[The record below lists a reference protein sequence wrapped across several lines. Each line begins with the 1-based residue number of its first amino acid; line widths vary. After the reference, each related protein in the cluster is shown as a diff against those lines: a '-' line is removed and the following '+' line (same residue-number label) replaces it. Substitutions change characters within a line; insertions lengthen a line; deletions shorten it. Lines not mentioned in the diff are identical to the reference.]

1 MSKYTKVLSL
11 LGKLEEAADKRVAK
25 DVSKA
30 KKDSIDQERVKEA
43 LEEKIRQEPFYLE
56 GLEEDEYYD
65 IMDAL
70 PKRDRMQY
78 MGDDAGVQMLDENR
92 EAVMQLSP
100 KEAAENLQFF
110 EGAEDVTSYLSKL
123 DAKGLKEFKA
133 NVSDNDADLYQ
144 SALDRLTEL
153 GPRKK
158 FSKGS
163 AVVKVWKAF
172 NKEATPKEVEQAKKL
187 VKKRVTTKTYADRP
201 YVTRQTFKLGEG
213 TTSEVLLKKDYPKGG
228 PEFQGKFLQAWRNS
242 LSSFTHNGQ
251 KYSVDEATPEAASRT
266 KKAMGGY
273 HSHDDDFKV
282 KYSEGSMALPPEL
295 QESQEAPVDTYDN
308 VPEEEKTEVEA
319 SQLPDD
325 EMQEEYVE
333 FVLDKSIS
341 EEDQEYLSDLLESN
355 PRLSTIFDSVM
366 DTAMEFSGEGEVKG
380 PGTGTSDSIP
390 ARLSDGEFVFTR
402 KATDQIGADKLQE
415 IMDNAERAYDGGLMK
430 KAMGGKVEDP
440 RQTEKFNRPM
450 MQGYDTDAEKKINE
464 DMIAAN
470 RLSLIHI

>member
-11 LGKLEEAADKRVAK
+11 LGKLEEAADKRLAK
-25 DVSKA
+25 DISKA

-43 LEEKIRQEPFYLE
+43 LEEKIRKEPFYLE

-100 KEAAENLQFF
+100 KKAAENLQFF
-110 EGAEDVTSYLSKL
+110 EGAEDVTAYLSKL

-133 NVSDNDADLYQ
+133 NVSDDDADLYQ

-153 GPRKK
+153 GPR
-158 FSKGS
+158 
-163 AVVKVWKAF
+163 V
-172 NKEATPKEVEQAKKL
+172 
-187 VKKRVTTKTYADRP
+187 
-201 YVTRQTFKLGEG
+201 
-213 TTSEVLLKKDYPKGG
+213 
-228 PEFQGKFLQAWRNS
+228 
-242 LSSFTHNGQ
+242 
-251 KYSVDEATPEAASRT
+251 

-308 VPEEEKTEVEA
+308 VPEEEKAEVEA

-341 EEDQEYLSDLLESN
+341 EEDQQYLSDLLESN

-390 ARLSDGEFVFTR
+390 ARLSDGEFVFTK

-415 IMDNAERAYDGGLMK
+415 MMDNAERAYDGGLMK

-470 RLSLIHI
+470 RSPSLLKR